1 MVCVTMSYLNLFF
14 LLAGA
19 DACFLCEKP
28 TTTIAS
34 ASASVPS
41 AEAQEMAKYVDGWT
55 QANEKGF
62 KVIGT
67 AMQAVNANDFSAA
80 RMQADVAV
88 EAFQTG
94 LSFCSEAQ
102 DLANRLPEPASSGA
116 TQAIRSA
123 QKEISENLVCAKL
136 LSQNM
141 QQGQRPVATCF
152 KAWIAT
158 TSPPQPNLN
167 VFSFVKFPIVMLAG
181 MATVLALLVAGMYQ
195 WKKRNA
201 SFASIETD
209 RMLVV
214 DGTMSSDRWAR
225 KVHDGEPDGHR
236 HGGHPFTHWANQHQP
251 QLSVEWQPVGH
262 RHGGHPLI
270 HWANQHQ
277 PQLSPAGRTA
287 TFVA

>member
-1 MVCVTMSYLNLFF
+1 MLCVTLSYLNLFF

-19 DACFLCEKP
+19 DVCFLCEKT
-28 TTTIAS
+28 TTTI

-41 AEAQEMAKYVDGWT
+41 AEAQQMAKYVDGWT

-62 KVIGT
+62 QVVGT
-67 AMQAVNANDFSAA
+67 AMQAVNANNFSTA

-116 TQAIRSA
+116 TQAIRNA
-123 QKEISENLVCAKL
+123 QQEISENLECAKL

-152 KAWIAT
+152 KAWIAK
-158 TSPPQPNLN
+158 TSPPQPNLK
-167 VFSFVKFPIVMLAG
+167 VFFFVKFPIVMVAG

-195 WKKRNA
+195 WKKRNT

-214 DGTMSSDRWAR
+214 DEAMSSDAWAR
-225 KVHDGEPDGHR
+225 KVHDWEPVGHR
-236 HGGHPFTHWANQHQP
+236 HGGHPLTHWANQHQP
-251 QLSVEWQPVGH
+251 QLSPDWQQPVGH
-262 RHGGHPLI
+262 RHGGPPLT

-277 PQLSPAGRTA
+277 PQLSPAGRIA